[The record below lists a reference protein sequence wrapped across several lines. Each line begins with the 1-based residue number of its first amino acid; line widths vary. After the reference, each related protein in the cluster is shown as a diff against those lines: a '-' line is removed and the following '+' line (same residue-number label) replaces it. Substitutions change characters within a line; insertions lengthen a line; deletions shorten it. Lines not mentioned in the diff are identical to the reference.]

1 MNDGNQEQ
9 VRTFIELLLDQVD
22 IVLAVISRPVV
33 QRQIF
38 AFFLVLVISWLLS
51 KGVHYWWLRR
61 SGNKNSPQIVGALKR
76 QPLLVALYHLLPPIL
91 ALVFLYTTIFLFGR
105 QDYPHGLLEE
115 LTELI
120 WLWFIYRFV
129 LTLLH
134 TRYGEAVRP
143 YQNWILT
150 PIFLSLAVFQIF
162 SILPGSIVLVD
173 VPILFGAVSVT
184 GRRLLTALIVL
195 YFFSVAAWVIE
206 QIMVQKLPELL
217 KAESGVIQSVAIL
230 MRYTLLGFG
239 ILLSLGLLGLNFTSL
254 AIVAGGLSVG
264 IGIGLQDYVA
274 NFVSGLVILFEQ
286 TIRLGDVVE
295 VDGMVSKVEKIS
307 LRATTVRTPAS
318 EEYIIPNINFTQ
330 QQVKNLTK
338 SERRVRIRI
347 PFGVSSES
355 DPELVRQLTT
365 EAGLQHPLV
374 LADPSPQLFFLGFG
388 ESSLDFE
395 LLVSIGLPELM
406 GRIKSDL
413 YYTLWEVFAQHKIEI
428 PNPQRDVNLGDG
440 WEKFNPDFRQ
450 DSTAYLSPGERR
462 EEDHE

>member
-1 MNDGNQEQ
+1 
-9 VRTFIELLLDQVD
+9 
-22 IVLAVISRPVV
+22 
-33 QRQIF
+33 
-38 AFFLVLVISWLLS
+38 
-51 KGVHYWWLRR
+51 
-61 SGNKNSPQIVGALKR
+61 
-76 QPLLVALYHLLPPIL
+76 
-91 ALVFLYTTIFLFGR
+91 
-105 QDYPHGLLEE
+105 
-115 LTELI
+115 
-120 WLWFIYRFV
+120 
-129 LTLLH
+129 
-134 TRYGEAVRP
+134 
-143 YQNWILT
+143 
-150 PIFLSLAVFQIF
+150 
-162 SILPGSIVLVD
+162 
-173 VPILFGAVSVT
+173 
-184 GRRLLTALIVL
+184 
-195 YFFSVAAWVIE
+195 
-206 QIMVQKLPELL
+206 LL

-307 LRATTVRTPAS
+307 LRATIVRTPAS

-413 YYTLWEVFAQHKIEI
+413 YYTLWEVFTQNKIEI

-450 DSTAYLSPGERR
+450 DHTAYLSPGERR